1 MKSVKEAVVCDLEQ
15 WMNTLQEIINMFRC
29 FELDDAI
36 ELLKKVIQEQSW
48 FYWEEMLNNAY
59 AAVINE
65 YDDEKAMD
73 ILMKLMKGDL
83 Q

>member
-59 AAVINE
+59 SAVINE